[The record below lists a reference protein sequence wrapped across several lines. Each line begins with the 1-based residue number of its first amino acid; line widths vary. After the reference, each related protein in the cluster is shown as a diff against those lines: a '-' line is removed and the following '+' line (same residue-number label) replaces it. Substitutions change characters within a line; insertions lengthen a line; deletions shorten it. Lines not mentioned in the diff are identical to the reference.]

1 MRLRY
6 GPSYWLARP
15 DARGVP
21 TYPRHHGHLDVDI
34 AIVGGGFTGC
44 AAAYVLG
51 DAGVR
56 VALFEQSRLGRGSAA
71 ASTALLMQEPDRDF
85 VELAR
90 WYGASAARS
99 IWRLSR
105 VAVRDLTRT
114 LDGMHCGLEVVPSLH
129 LATTAAGARTLRRDH
144 HARRR
149 AGLGGRL
156 LDAGGLRRKAGVEG
170 KAAILTT
177 GNAVVNPFRAT
188 HALARAA
195 TRAGA
200 AVFERSEVVQIGGL
214 PGAMRVTTSRG
225 SARCKQVLIATGF
238 ATPAFKPLH
247 AHFKMATTYVIAT
260 VPLPPD
266 SSARM
271 PDGHPMF
278 WDAERP
284 YHYFRRTDDGR
295 MLFGGEDRPVP
306 RTKHARRAAL
316 IHAAGVLRT
325 KLHDLYPHLDPPVI
339 EHAWE
344 GLFATTPDGLPYIG
358 EHPDYPGHLFALGYG
373 GNGMT
378 FGFLAARILLRRYR
392 DRARPVD
399 ALFGFDR
406 RV

>member
-6 GPSYWLARP
+6 GSSYWLARP

-21 TYPRHHGHLDVDI
+21 SYPRHHGHLDVDI
-34 AIVGGGFTGC
+34 AIVGGGFTGS
-44 AAAYVLG
+44 AAAYVLAN
-51 DAGVR
+51 AGVR
-56 VALFEQSRLGRGSAA
+56 VAVFEQSQIGHGSAA
-71 ASTALLMQEPDRDF
+71 ASTALLMQEPDHYF

-90 WYGASAARS
+90 RYGAHAARR

-105 VAVRDLTRT
+105 VAVRDLIRT
-114 LDGMHCGLEVVPSLH
+114 LEGMKCGLEVVPSLH
-129 LATTAAGARTLRRDH
+129 LATSVAGARALRRDY
-144 HARRR
+144 HARRG

-156 LDAGGLRRKAGVEG
+156 LDAAALRRKAGVEG
-170 KAAILTT
+170 QAAILTS

-195 TRAGA
+195 RRAGA
-200 AVFERSEVVQIGGL
+200 AVFERSEVVQMGGL

-260 VPLPPD
+260 APLPPD

-295 MLFGGEDRPVP
+295 LLFGGEDRPVP
-306 RTKHARRAAL
+306 RTKRARHAAL
-316 IHAAGVLRT
+316 VKAAGLLRT
-325 KLHDLYPHLDPPVI
+325 TLHDLYPHLDPLDI

-378 FGFLAARILLRRYR
+378 FGFLAPHILLRRYR